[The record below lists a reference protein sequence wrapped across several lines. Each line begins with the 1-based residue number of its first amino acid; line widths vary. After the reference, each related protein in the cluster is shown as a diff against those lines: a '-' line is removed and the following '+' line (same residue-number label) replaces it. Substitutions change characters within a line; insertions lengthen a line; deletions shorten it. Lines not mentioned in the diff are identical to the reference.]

1 LHLKRTNG
9 NFRRI
14 RGTIGVL
21 NMANDMKSG
30 IGFMIPAAGVVG
42 FFTSL
47 FLGEFLISIIVAI
60 VGILAWF
67 LYMLV
72 MESPMPQQIGNM
84 IILFGVLLS
93 IGIFFGFGV
102 TQNMWG
108 GFEFQT
114 EGSVFAL
121 VILFFAVLTGLN
133 FRSQGAS
140 KVSPANM
147 GGLSDTDRDM
157 VMNAIKQ
164 SNGGQGSKDD
174 PKVIVVKQEMAP
186 EKEEKKEEQPNPND
200 PYGMANNPYFAYPPD
215 YYYDEDEDDEEYD
228 DEWDEDDEDEEDE

>member
-1 LHLKRTNG
+1 
-9 NFRRI
+9 
-14 RGTIGVL
+14 
-21 NMANDMKSG
+21 MANDMKSG

-47 FLGEFLISIIVAI
+47 LLGEYLISIIIAV

-84 IILFGVLLS
+84 IMLFGILLS

-102 TQNMWG
+102 SQNMWG

-114 EGSVFAL
+114 EGSIFAL
-121 VILFFAVLTGLN
+121 VILFFSILTGLN
-133 FRSQGAS
+133 FRSQGSAP
-140 KVSPANM
+140 VSPTNL
-147 GGLSDTDRDM
+147 GGLSDADRDM
-157 VMNAIKQ
+157 VMSAIKQ
-164 SNGGQGSKDD
+164 SNGDDASSDD
-174 PKVIVVKQEMAP
+174 PRVIVVKQEMAQAK
-186 EKEEKKEEQPNPND
+186 EEEKKEEQPKPYD

-215 YYYDEDEDDEEYD
+215 YYYDEDDEDEDEDYDEEWD
-228 DEWDEDDEDEEDE
+228 DEDDEDEDE

>member
-1 LHLKRTNG
+1 
-9 NFRRI
+9 
-14 RGTIGVL
+14 
-21 NMANDMKSG
+21 MANDMKSG

-47 FLGEFLISIIVAI
+47 LLGEYLISIIIAVA
-60 VGILAWF
+60 GILAWF

-84 IILFGVLLS
+84 IMLFGILLS

-102 TQNMWG
+102 SQNMWG

-114 EGSVFAL
+114 EGSIFAL
-121 VILFFAVLTGLN
+121 VILFFAILTGLN
-133 FRSQGAS
+133 FRSQGS
-140 KVSPANM
+140 SPVSPANM
-147 GGLSDTDRDM
+147 GGLSDADRDM

-164 SNGGQGSKDD
+164 SKGDDASSDD
-174 PKVIVVKQEMAP
+174 PRVIVVKQEMAQAK
-186 EKEEKKEEQPNPND
+186 EEEKKEEQPNPDD

-215 YYYDEDEDDEEYD
+215 YYYDEDDEDDEEDYD
-228 DEWDEDDEDEEDE
+228 DEWDEDEEDEEDE